1 MNGIL
6 HKLNL
11 LSPEEF
17 QQIVEYKENI
27 VNKGKGAITINE
39 HGEYSINTDA
49 SSVFIGSIFN
59 YQYTI
64 EGFEPYLGRPFVNIF
79 NIIQDYLKENGI
91 VNPRPYMARCYRN
104 NQKTPWHRHQLLSG
118 HSPKQHWIVLYYMHP
133 NWDTTYGGAL
143 GIGLMEN
150 EHVYE
155 AQCLSNSLVA
165 HNGYYGHGVEKL
177 TLGYEGDRDLFLTHW
192 LTD

>member
-1 MNGIL
+1 MNDIL

-64 EGFEPYLGRPFVNIF
+64 EGFEPYMGKPFVNIF
-79 NIIQDYLKENGI
+79 NIIQNFQTSRLRLMLIGKMELNNCFPIRG
-91 VNPRPYMARCYRN
+91 NP
-104 NQKTPWHRHQLLSG
+104 K
-118 HSPKQHWIVLYYMHP
+118 
-133 NWDTTYGGAL
+133 
-143 GIGLMEN
+143 
-150 EHVYE
+150 
-155 AQCLSNSLVA
+155 
-165 HNGYYGHGVEKL
+165 
-177 TLGYEGDRDLFLTHW
+177 
-192 LTD
+192 